1 MSGPFSTSYTFLDIV
16 GEGAFAKVYRARR
29 SGAAGFQ
36 KDFAVKVINEIDGE
50 SVRRL
55 RDEARMLS
63 LVQHHAIIQVEDLV
77 ELEDGWGLVME
88 LVRGV
93 GLERVAGKAWPE
105 GPALEVI
112 GEIAGA
118 LDVAYHTLGSSGRP
132 LRLLHRDIKPA
143 NIMLTR
149 RGEVKL
155 LDFGVAYVSMD
166 SRESVTLDGIYG
178 SMGYMAPERWRKKSH
193 QTSDIFS
200 LGVVLWEILTG
211 RRFGRAVSEQESFAE
226 ILNRAL
232 SEVSGLASEPVCEL
246 LRDMLA
252 FDPETRPSAGE
263 VERRAI
269 ELARLSRLS
278 LREWAGEIV
287 TPLVRTFDDSH
298 GGTPMEDG
306 PKRRRSKTFLTS
318 PSTHPGVAGGGQAS
332 EGAQL
337 PRFGVV
343 PPQAAQP
350 KSAPPPAR
358 RRSRV
363 GLWVLGLAVA
373 WAGVLLI
380 PTLGSGGGLV
390 LQSSSSPLTASP
402 DADTPD
408 SQLADLGR
416 AQQDSAG
423 EQQEPSATPTDR
435 SGGAALDTHESPAA
449 EVGAY
454 KLAQPDLSL
463 AWSPFLV
470 DDESGQSTLLASDL
484 VGGASGDELD
494 PSTTSDPQ
502 QGPQEE
508 SQDDSE
514 PEPVLSSESTTVPA
528 TSASPGRE
536 YRDQADNEAAQ
547 GAVDAVQSS
556 TAPSARTQGSSSAR
570 PARIAA
576 LASDRPV
583 SSTSKGPQLAQQR
596 RADRSTQDP
605 QPARESPQGVS
616 EDRRGAVRLTGQSQS
631 VVLVDQSGRSW
642 SIPGALPEGS
652 YRVVLNEEDTGRVVV
667 RAGSVLK
674 LQCGDGW
681 CVSSTVAEL

>member
-1 MSGPFSTSYTFLDIV
+1 M
-16 GEGAFAKVYRARR
+16 
-29 SGAAGFQ
+29 
-36 KDFAVKVINEIDGE
+36 
-50 SVRRL
+50 
-55 RDEARMLS
+55 
-63 LVQHHAIIQVEDLV
+63 
-77 ELEDGWGLVME
+77 
-88 LVRGV
+88 
-93 GLERVAGKAWPE
+93 
-105 GPALEVI
+105 
-112 GEIAGA
+112 
-118 LDVAYHTLGSSGRP
+118 
-132 LRLLHRDIKPA
+132 
-143 NIMLTR
+143 
-149 RGEVKL
+149 
-155 LDFGVAYVSMD
+155 
-166 SRESVTLDGIYG
+166 
-178 SMGYMAPERWRKKSH
+178 
-193 QTSDIFS
+193 
-200 LGVVLWEILTG
+200 
-211 RRFGRAVSEQESFAE
+211 
-226 ILNRAL
+226 
-232 SEVSGLASEPVCEL
+232 
-246 LRDMLA
+246 
-252 FDPETRPSAGE
+252 
-263 VERRAI
+263 
-269 ELARLSRLS
+269 
-278 LREWAGEIV
+278 
-287 TPLVRTFDDSH
+287 
-298 GGTPMEDG
+298 
-306 PKRRRSKTFLTS
+306 
-318 PSTHPGVAGGGQAS
+318 
-332 EGAQL
+332 
-337 PRFGVV
+337 
-343 PPQAAQP
+343 
-350 KSAPPPAR
+350 
-358 RRSRV
+358 